1 MNTIQINNKLKN
13 LNCFKGTY
21 PINKIKFFKTKKRP
35 LAFVIN
41 LDPDYM
47 PGSHWVA
54 IYIDRK
60 NNALYFDSFGV
71 KNCPKLIKKFL
82 KKYKVRRIYLNK
94 YMLQSITSQTC
105 GAYTILFIK
114 MLCSEFTFAE
124 FLKLFTKETN
134 KNDKLIIRAII

>member
-1 MNTIQINNKLKN
+1 MNTFEINNNLKI

-21 PINKIKFFKTKKRP
+21 PINKIKFFKTKRRP

-54 IYIDRK
+54 IFIDKK
-60 NNALYFDSFGV
+60 NNAIYFDSFGA
-71 KNCPKLIKKFL
+71 KNCPKLIKEYL
-82 KKYKVRRIYLNK
+82 KKNKVKRIYLNR

-105 GAYTILFIK
+105 GAYTVLFLK
-114 MLCSEFTFAE
+114 MLCNGFTFRE
-124 FLKLFTKETN
+124 FLKLFTNETN
-134 KNDKLIIRAII
+134 KNDKLILRSII